1 MSEDKKKV
9 PKLRFPGFEGEW
21 EETRLGDAVERITR
35 KNINNETG
43 LPLTISAKYGLIDQ
57 ESFFNNRVASKDVSD
72 YYVIKKGEFAYNK
85 SYSEGYPYGVV
96 KRLDRYDKGVLST
109 LYIIFRLKSNKICSD
124 YVAIYYDT
132 TKWYIEVAKRAAEGA
147 RNHGLLNISADDFF
161 DTKLAYPVNQI
172 EQNKIGIFFKYL
184 ERLIYYQK
192 SKIDQIRRMQEGLLQ
207 KMLPADG
214 ESTPKVR
221 FPGFADM
228 WKCRK
233 LRDIAEIIG
242 GGTPNT
248 KKAEYWGGDIDWYSP
263 TEIKGKR
270 YVDGSVKKITRKG
283 LEKSSAKLLPGGRTI
298 LFASRASVGDM
309 AILCHSGATN
319 QGFQSLVLRDGYD
332 PYFVYASGIKI
343 KRFAV
348 RNAAGSTFP
357 EISAK
362 QLGNMDYQ
370 VPTYEEQQ
378 SIGGLIRKI
387 DDLITVHQNKL
398 SHLEKLKKGL
408 LQQMFI

>member
-9 PKLRFPGFEGEW
+9 PKLRFPEFEGEW
-21 EETRLGDAVERITR
+21 EEKPLKELCSVYDGTHRTPNYTQKGVMFLSVEDIKTLHSEKYISYSDFEKEFRVFPQRGDILMTRIGDIGTANVVE
-35 KNINNETG
+35 
-43 LPLTISAKYGLIDQ
+43 
-57 ESFFNNRVASKDVSD
+57 SD
-72 YYVIKKGEFAYNK
+72 EPIAYYVSLALIKNGQIDSYFLKGSIATET
-85 SYSEGYPYGVV
+85 VQRDIW
-96 KRLDRYDKGVLST
+96 KRT
-109 LYIIFRLKSNKICSD
+109 LHIAFPQKINMNEVANILISFPKCAKEQKAIGMFLRLIEQ
-124 YVAIYYDT
+124 
-132 TKWYIEVAKRAAEGA
+132 YIELQQKK
-147 RNHGLLNISADDFF
+147 LDDLK
-161 DTKLAYPVNQI
+161 KLR
-172 EQNKIGIFFKYL
+172 E
-184 ERLIYYQK
+184 
-192 SKIDQIRRMQEGLLQ
+192 SLLQ
-207 KMLPADG
+207 KVFPQ
-214 ESTPKVR
+214 SRRQVPQVR
-221 FPGFADM
+221 FPEFKGE
-228 WKCRK
+228 WKYCK
-233 LRDIAEIIG
+233 LRDIAEIVG

-248 KKAEYWGGDIDWYSP
+248 KVKKYWDGDIDWYTP

-270 YVDGSVKKITRKG
+270 YVNNSTKKITRNG

-298 LFASRASVGDM
+298 LFTSRASVGDM
-309 AILCHSGATN
+309 AILRHSGATN

-378 SIGGLIRKI
+378 SIGGLMRKI
-387 DDLITVHQNKL
+387 DDLITAHQNKL
-398 SHLEKLKKGL
+398 NHFEKLKKGL